1 MLRDFLAAAG
11 PRQNAAHKNRIMEKG
26 FCYKYP
32 EPEAEQERIH
42 NQISLKYYLGR
53 EAEEK
58 EEKEGV
64 NRREGE
70 RQETEREP

>member
-11 PRQNAAHKNRIMEKG
+11 PRQNTAHKNRITEKG

-32 EPEAEQERIH
+32 GPEAEQERIH

-53 EAEEK
+53 GAEEK
-58 EEKEGV
+58 E
-64 NRREGE
+64 RRGG
-70 RQETEREP
+70 